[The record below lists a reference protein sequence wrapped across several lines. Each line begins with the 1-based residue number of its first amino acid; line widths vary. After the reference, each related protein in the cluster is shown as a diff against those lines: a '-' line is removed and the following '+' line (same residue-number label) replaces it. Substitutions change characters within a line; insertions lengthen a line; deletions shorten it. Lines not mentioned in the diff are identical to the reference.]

1 MNLHMSL
8 TDGRGGSHSVDE
20 AFGAQ
25 GGWHLTE
32 STAPGE
38 AKPRGRPCSP
48 CTWLSDASPSFLEVS
63 EAADSGTS
71 GM

>member
-8 TDGRGGSHSVDE
+8 SDGHGGSHSDE
-20 AFGAQ
+20 ALRAQ
-25 GGWHLTE
+25 SGWRLTE
-32 STAPGE
+32 STALGE
-38 AKPRGRPCSP
+38 AKPSGRPCGP
-48 CTWLSDASPSFLEVS
+48 CTRLSDAAPSFLEVS